1 MSDVILS
8 KQDIQ
13 KLSVS
18 AQKEII
24 NLLFKTNLQEFSEE
38 DFGELTKKQVSD
50 LIDGL
55 SEKSRN
61 VLKAVAEFNEHIINF
76 NALLKLLKVDEK
88 DIKGVWSGLTT
99 RSRNI
104 SNDSEFYLID
114 WEWSEDQQSYLMNFN
129 PKTYQYIVAY
139 FQ

>member
-18 AQKEII
+18 AQNEII
-24 NLLFKTNLQEFSEE
+24 NLLFKTNLQESSEE

-55 SEKSRN
+55 SEKSRS
-61 VLKAVAEFNEHIINF
+61 VLKAVAEFNENIINF
-76 NALLKLLKVDEK
+76 NALLKLLEVEEK

-104 SNDSEFYLID
+104 SNDSEFYLIY
-114 WEWSEDQQSYLMNFN
+114 WEWSEDQQSYLMKFH
-129 PKTYQYIVAY
+129 PKTYEYIVAY